1 MTAVTE
7 HLTPRNRTTLI
18 LLAGVLAACAVTIAV
33 SPGTVPGL
41 TDPAGSP
48 SMHLDMGS

>member
-1 MTAVTE
+1 MTAGTE

-18 LLAGVLAACAVTIAV
+18 LLAGALAAWAVTIAV

-41 TDPAGSP
+41 TAPSGSP
-48 SMHLDMGS
+48 RCT